1 MAGVVQIREKHQ
13 KRGWTGTAT
22 AAGPSPS
29 RIQRCV
35 LENQLASLKRENDD
49 LNRTM
54 YEAAQVQRR
63 LCGPRYFRTGGYEF
77 ASEIFPV
84 RHLSGDFIILMQ
96 LEGDL
101 IFTIGDIAGKGV
113 AAGMWFT
120 HVVGMIRRAISTHAD
135 PAAAL
140 TAVDRDLLLTGVE
153 LPLTTLFLGRL
164 KLASGELTF
173 CNAGHPAALLIRD
186 NGDVEELSEGGPIL
200 GVISGA
206 QFVNG
211 RTTVGRNNTLIAY
224 SDGIAECRNESE
236 VEFGNERL
244 LTAVQAFSN
253 SGPSAMLFSVLAAVE
268 NFAGN
273 GHREDDIA
281 LLVLH
286 RLGSCET
293 DRSERHAA

>member
-1 MAGVVQIREKHQ
+1 MASVVQIREKYQ
-13 KRGWTGTAT
+13 KRGSTGLAT

-29 RIQRCV
+29 RVPRWV

-54 YEAAQVQRR
+54 YEAAQAQRR

-84 RHLSGDFIILMQ
+84 RHLSGDFIVWMQ
-96 LEGDL
+96 LEGEL

-120 HVVGMIRRAISTHAD
+120 HVVGMIRRAIATHAD

-140 TAVDRDLLLTGVE
+140 TALDHDLLLTGFE
-153 LPLTTLFLGRL
+153 LPLTSLFLGRL
-164 KLASGELTF
+164 KLATGELTF
-173 CNAGHPAALLIRD
+173 CNAGHPAALLICN

-211 RTTVGRNNTLIAY
+211 RTTVGRNHTLIAY

-244 LTAVQAFSN
+244 LTAVQTFSN

-286 RLGSCET
+286 RLDSCET
-293 DRSERHAA
+293 DRSESHAA

>member
-1 MAGVVQIREKHQ
+1 MASIGQNRKDYQ
-13 KRGWTGTAT
+13 KRGWTVPAT
-22 AAGPSPS
+22 AASPSPS
-29 RIQRCV
+29 RVRRHV
-35 LENQLASLKRENDD
+35 LEDQLAGLMRENDD
-49 LNRTM
+49 LNRTR

-63 LCGPRYFRTGGYEF
+63 LCGPRYFRTGDYQF

-113 AAGMWFT
+113 VAGMWFT
-120 HVVGMIRRAISTHAD
+120 HVVGMIRQAISTHGD

-140 TAVDRDLLLTGVE
+140 LAVDRDLLLTGVE

-186 NGDVEELSEGGPIL
+186 NGDAEELSEGGPIL

-211 RTTVGRNNTLIAY
+211 RTTVRPHDTLVAY

-236 VEFGNERL
+236 VEFGTERL
-244 LTAVQAFSN
+244 LSAVQALSN
-253 SGPSAMLFSVLAAVE
+253 RNPSATLFSVLAAVE

-273 GHREDDIA
+273 GHRHDDIA

-286 RLGSCET
+286 RLASCET
-293 DRSERHAA
+293 D

>member
-1 MAGVVQIREKHQ
+1 MASITQIRAEYQ
-13 KRGWTGTAT
+13 KRGSISPPT
-22 AAGPSPS
+22 AASPGPS
-29 RIQRCV
+29 RARRRM
-35 LENQLASLKRENDD
+35 LEDQLAGLKRENDD

-84 RHLSGDFIILMQ
+84 RHLSGDFTVLMQ
-96 LEGDL
+96 LDGDV
-101 IFTIGDIAGKGV
+101 IVAIGDIAGKGV

-120 HVVGMIRRAISTHAD
+120 HVVGMIRRAISTHGD

-140 TAVDRDLLLTGVE
+140 LAVDRDLLLTGVE
-153 LPLTTLFLGRL
+153 FPLTTLFVGRL

-173 CNAGHPAALLIRD
+173 CNAGHPAAFLIRE
-186 NGDVEELSEGGPIL
+186 NGDVEGLSEGGPIL

-211 RTTVGRNNTLIAY
+211 RTTVGPKNTLVAY
-224 SDGIAECRNESE
+224 SDGIAECRNESGI
-236 VEFGNERL
+236 EFGTERL
-244 LTAVQAFSN
+244 LSAVQAFPNRSP
-253 SGPSAMLFSVLAAVE
+253 GATLFSVLAAVE

-281 LLVLH
+281 LLVVH
-286 RLGSCET
+286 RLGCET
-293 DRSERHAA
+293 HRSERHAA